1 MYVYVCGC
9 VVFGGCAAELAV
21 DAVLRLKGS
30 NNLEYIQ
37 IIKKSGGTLKDSF
50 LAEGFLLDKKIGV
63 GQVPHIRLD
72 IRHQASSHM
81 ANKHDRYGREGTG
94 EMILGVMV

>member
-1 MYVYVCGC
+1 
-9 VVFGGCAAELAV
+9 V

-30 NNLEYIQ
+30 SNLEYIQ

-63 GQVPHIRLD
+63 GQVTDYHL
-72 IRHQASSHM
+72 QQ
-81 ANKHDRYGREGTG
+81 KG
-94 EMILGVMV
+94 L

>member
-1 MYVYVCGC
+1 MMLQSTIC
-9 VVFGGCAAELAV
+9 VARPPSTDLIKLLPSHHPPLFSCVPPFLAELAV

-30 NNLEYIQ
+30 SNLEYIQ

-63 GQVPHIRLD
+63 GQVRQTEKTEKGTQIR
-72 IRHQASSHM
+72 
-81 ANKHDRYGREGTG
+81 
-94 EMILGVMV
+94 